1 MNLPTTKYVLLTA
14 LLGAASTLSVFAQE
28 KAQFL
33 QTEVDLGAVKWKEA
47 ATAQFQI
54 KNSSHHPLTIV
65 DVRKDCGCTDVA
77 FPQTVAA
84 GATAAITV
92 KYDAATLGHFHRQV
106 AVTTSASNVL
116 TYLTIR
122 GRVYDP
128 NSTMGM
134 ELPYKIGD
142 FSLSTDHLEFDDVCL
157 GQRLQKTIYLRNG
170 SKENYMP
177 ELMHLPKYLTAYAEP
192 EIVRPGKVGKLHLT
206 LDGSELLDIG
216 LTQTD
221 IYLSRFPG
229 DHVGKHNEIGVSAM
243 VLPQQTFTDA
253 QRAIA
258 PVAQLDTVINLGAFG
273 KKTKLKGEIE
283 LANVGQSPLEV
294 SMMQVYNPSLGVSLA
309 KAKIPAGQ
317 KTKLKITA
325 AALRGITKGSQR
337 ILLITNDPKR
347 PKIVITVLTKN

>member
-1 MNLPTTKYVLLTA
+1 MNLFLSKYLLLTA
-14 LLGAASTLSVFAQE
+14 FLGAASTLSAIAQG
-28 KAQFL
+28 KAKFV
-33 QTEVDLGAVKWKEA
+33 QTEVDLGAVKWKEVA
-47 ATAQFQI
+47 IAQFQI
-54 KNSSHHPLTIV
+54 KNTSHQPLTIIE
-65 DVRKDCGCTDVA
+65 VRKDCGCTDVT
-77 FPQTVAA
+77 FPQTIAA
-84 GATAAITV
+84 GSSAAITV
-92 KYDAATLGHFHRQV
+92 KYEAATLGHFYQQV
-106 AVTTSASNVL
+106 AVATSANNAL
-116 TYLTIR
+116 TYLTLR

-128 NSTMGM
+128 NSTIGM
-134 ELPYKIGD
+134 DLSYKIGD
-142 FSLSTDHLEFDDVCL
+142 FSLSTDNLEFDDVRL
-157 GQRLQKTIYLRNG
+157 GQRIQKTIYLRNG
-170 SKENYMP
+170 STENYMP

-192 EIVRPGKVGKLHLT
+192 EIVRPGKVGKIHLT
-206 LDGSELLDIG
+206 LDGSELQGIG

-273 KKTKLKGEIE
+273 KKKKLKGEIE
-283 LANVGQSPLEV
+283 LTNVGLSPLEV

-325 AALRGITKGSQR
+325 AALQGITKGSQR